1 MRDATDTTV
10 NKKEGSSPTERRVRL
25 GGSQTANL
33 QRNRNVHRS
42 RGSRVS
48 RNETGVFVN
57 ESDLD
62 GGVGG
67 TGEGV
72 QRHLCLSLSLA
83 ISSQLHSHDS
93 SPEHSAESELTRQ
106 RDRP

>member
-1 MRDATDTTV
+1 M
-10 NKKEGSSPTERRVRL
+10 
-25 GGSQTANL
+25 
-33 QRNRNVHRS
+33 
-42 RGSRVS
+42 S

-72 QRHLCLSLSLA
+72 QRHLCLSLSLSGDKFPA
-83 ISSQLHSHDS
+83 PL
-93 SPEHSAESELTRQ
+93 A
-106 RDRP
+106 